1 MYVVVFQTKATKYK
15 DIANKKKTNNKCY
28 KMNVERKNIDEVNAT
43 LTLVVE
49 KSDCKER
56 VEKTLR
62 SYRQKANV
70 PGFRPGH
77 VPAAMIQK
85 MYGKGVLVDELNKLV
100 SEQLLSYV
108 RENNIKLL
116 GEPLPSADQKEVDLD
131 GESFEFVFDIAIAPE
146 FNIELNKRV
155 SLPYYEIAVDDTM
168 LDNTVKS
175 YTGRFGSYDQVE
187 DVLEGDVVKGDVVE
201 MANGA
206 VKEDG
211 IKVTDAV
218 LCPKYMKNDLQKAI
232 FVGAKKDA
240 VVVFNPKT
248 AYENENEISS
258 FLKITKEQVADL
270 TSDFQFTIK
279 GITRYKEAEM
289 NQDLFDKA
297 LGEGVVKSEE
307 EFKAKIKEELVS
319 SLSVDSDYKFMLD
332 ARTALLKKLDGVAF
346 PDAFLKRWALSTNEN
361 LKEDVLEKDY
371 PKMVEDLKWH
381 LIKEKIAADNNVK
394 VEDADL
400 KDFAKKAA
408 KAQFAQYGMMSVP
421 EDVLEN
427 YVKDML
433 SKKENLTNIVDK
445 VVEDKVVAIVKES
458 VKVNNQSVSLED
470 FNKMFEGQEA

>member
-1 MYVVVFQTKATKYK
+1 
-15 DIANKKKTNNKCY
+15 
-28 KMNVERKNIDEVNAT
+28 MNVERKNIDEVNAT

-49 KSDCKER
+49 KSDCKDR

-108 RENNIKLL
+108 KENNIKLL

-146 FNIELNKRV
+146 FNIELNKRI
-155 SLPYYEIAVDDTM
+155 SLPYYEITVDDTM
-168 LDNTVKS
+168 LENTVKS
-175 YTGRFGSYDQVE
+175 YTGRFGSYDQVDE
-187 DVLEGDVVKGDVVE
+187 VAEADVVKGDVVE
-201 MANGA
+201 MENGA
-206 VKEDG
+206 VKEGG
-211 IKVTDAV
+211 IKVEGAV
-218 LCPKYMKNDLQKAI
+218 LCPKYMKNDAQKAL

-240 VVVFNPKT
+240 AVVFNPKA
-248 AYENENEISS
+248 AYENEAEISS
-258 FLKITKEQVADL
+258 FLKITKEQAAEL
-270 TSDFQFTIK
+270 TADFQFSIS

-289 NQDLFDKA
+289 NQELFDKA

-307 EFKAKIKEELVS
+307 EFKQKIKEELSS
-319 SLSVDSDYKFMLD
+319 SLAVDSDYKFMLD
-332 ARTALLKKLDGVAF
+332 AREAFVKKLDGVAF

-361 LKEDVLEKDY
+361 LKAEDLEKDY

-400 KDFAKKAA
+400 KDFARKAA

-433 SKKENLTNIVDK
+433 SKRENLNGIVDK
-445 VVEDKVVAIVKES
+445 VVEDKVVAVVKNA
-458 VKVNNQSVSLED
+458 VKINNKEVSLDE

>member
-1 MYVVVFQTKATKYK
+1 
-15 DIANKKKTNNKCY
+15 
-28 KMNVERKNIDEVNAT
+28 MNVERKNIDEVNAT

-49 KSDCKER
+49 KSDCKDR

-77 VPAAMIQK
+77 VPASMIQK

-100 SEQLLSYV
+100 GEQLLAYV
-108 RENNIKLL
+108 KDNNIKLL

-131 GESFEFVFDIAIAPE
+131 GDSFEFIFDIAIAPE

-155 SLPYYEIAVDDTM
+155 SLPYYEIAVDDEM
-168 LDNTVKS
+168 LNNTVKS
-175 YTGRFGSYDQVE
+175 YTGRFGSYDQVDE
-187 DVLEGDVVKGDVVE
+187 VAEADVVKGDVVE
-201 MANGA
+201 MENGA
-206 VKEDG
+206 VKEGG
-211 IKVTDAV
+211 IKVEDAV
-218 LCPKYMKNDLQKAI
+218 LCPKYMKNDAQKAL

-240 VVVFNPKT
+240 VVVFSPKT

-258 FLKITKEQVADL
+258 FLKISKEQVADL
-270 TSDFQFTIK
+270 ASDFQFTIK

-289 NQDLFDKA
+289 NQELFDKA
-297 LGEGVVKSEE
+297 LGEGVAKSEE
-307 EFKAKIKEELVS
+307 EFKAKIKEELTS
-319 SLSVDSDYKFMLD
+319 SLSVDADYKFMLD
-332 ARTALLKKLDGVAF
+332 TRAALLKKLDSVVF
-346 PDAFLKRWALSTNEN
+346 PDAFLKRWALATNEN
-361 LKEDVLEKDY
+361 LKAEDLDKDY
-371 PKMVEDLKWH
+371 PKMIEDLKWH
-381 LIKEKIAADNNVK
+381 LIKEKIAADKGIK
-394 VEDADL
+394 VEDGDL
-400 KDFAKKAA
+400 KEFAKKAA

-433 SKKENLTNIVDK
+433 GKRENLNGIVDK

-458 VKVNNQSVSLED
+458 VKVNAKEVSLDE

>member
-1 MYVVVFQTKATKYK
+1 
-15 DIANKKKTNNKCY
+15 
-28 KMNVERKNIDEVNAT
+28 MNVERKNIDEVNAT

-49 KSDCKER
+49 KNDCKER

-77 VPAAMIQK
+77 VPASMIQK

-108 RENNIKLL
+108 KENGIKIL

-131 GESFEFVFDIAIAPE
+131 GDSFEFVFDIAIAPE
-146 FNIELNKRV
+146 FNIELNKKV
-155 SLPYYEIAVDDTM
+155 SLPYYEISVDDEM
-168 LDNTVKS
+168 LANTVKS
-175 YTGRFGSYDQVE
+175 YTGRFGSYDQVDE
-187 DVLEGDVVKGDVVE
+187 VTEADVVKGDVIE
-201 MANGA
+201 LANGV

-218 LCPKYMKNDLQKAI
+218 LCPKYMKNDAQKAL

-240 VVVFNPKT
+240 VVVFNPKA

-258 FLKITKEQVADL
+258 FLKITKEQAAQL
-270 TSDFQFTIK
+270 SSDFQFVIK

-289 NQDLFDKA
+289 NQELFDKA
-297 LGEGVVKSEE
+297 LGEGVAKSEE
-307 EFKAKIKEELVS
+307 EFKAKIKEELTS
-319 SLSVDSDYKFMLD
+319 SLTVDSDYKFMLD
-332 ARTALLKKLDGVAF
+332 IRDAFLKKLDGIVF
-346 PDAFLKRWALSTNEN
+346 PEAFLKRWALTTNEN
-361 LKEDVLEKDY
+361 LKEDVLEKDF
-371 PKMVEDLKWH
+371 PKMLDDLKWH
-381 LIKEKIAADNNVK
+381 LIKEKIAADNKVK

-433 SKKENLTNIVDK
+433 SKKENLTNIIDK
-445 VVEDKVVAIVKES
+445 VVEDKIVAIVKGA
-458 VKVNNQSVSLED
+458 VKVDSKAVSLDE
-470 FNKMFEGQEA
+470 FNKMFEEKEA